1 MSLEGTCLFPKRQ
14 VFLPCSLKR
23 IRDDRVTTQ
32 KFQSNSRTIRDSWRM
47 VGNNIESSNRRNEF
61 WTGKTIFKVIPN
73 MQWGASMVDESD
85 TEDQGS
91 CGDSIVAC
99 TISENM
105 DIIPLDDMF
114 ISHQYKL
121 RHSTRRSHEWDIKMV
136 LHRKNGKK
144 LVYLFNRPPSDILVS
159 EFKDYEVVLDIHDM
173 KDETPCLLLMC
184 AEEQSL
190 ITKIHQRDRFKLM
203 HVVTVAEDDKLLSPF
218 GRVKGAYDRQATM
231 CSSRAP
237 AREDLRGID

>member
-1 MSLEGTCLFPKRQ
+1 MSTAGLYLRETPGEHPITVHAAPPCAARVINTLLRIVHGGSVGWGGLPHGYPDNLYPDENQDPDKNRIVIKGVPGRIIEDRPRKQKSRRDRRLEIKRNSADEWVWEMNQPLFEFTMSLEGTCLFPKRQ

-61 WTGKTIFKVIPN
+61 WTGKAIFKVIPN

-121 RHSTRRSHEWDIKMV
+121 RHSTRRSH
-136 LHRKNGKK
+136 
-144 LVYLFNRPPSDILVS
+144 
-159 EFKDYEVVLDIHDM
+159 
-173 KDETPCLLLMC
+173 
-184 AEEQSL
+184 
-190 ITKIHQRDRFKLM
+190 
-203 HVVTVAEDDKLLSPF
+203 
-218 GRVKGAYDRQATM
+218 
-231 CSSRAP
+231 
-237 AREDLRGID
+237 